1 MGMFDYIDVNYDL
14 PLPKNAT
21 DEHIVFIKNA
31 FAADNFQTKDFECM
45 LDVYYLDG
53 EGFMYLKNG
62 DKYEERY
69 VHQHVRCYTY
79 MQIPSEDSRYWLE
92 YDIKFT
98 DGKLKEA
105 NVISWEK
112 MVAFKPIELDKE

>member
-1 MGMFDYIDVNYDL
+1 
-14 PLPKNAT
+14 
-21 DEHIVFIKNA
+21 
-31 FAADNFQTKDFECM
+31 
-45 LDVYYLDG
+45 
-53 EGFMYLKNG
+53 
-62 DKYEERY
+62 
-69 VHQHVRCYTY
+69 
-79 MQIPSEDSRYWLE
+79 LE